1 MTISNGN
8 GNGNWGGLFVL
19 FKASCLYFPKLCSNK
34 ICFNYLINQKSNS
47 GLAESCS
54 VVGSGVVVGGG
65 VVVRQLRGD
74 NSVSLWEM
82 LSVKH

>member
-1 MTISNGN
+1 MISPSKDSNQS
-8 GNGNWGGLFVL
+8 
-19 FKASCLYFPKLCSNK
+19 KYKL
-34 ICFNYLINQKSNS
+34 YLINQKSNS